1 MNTERASQPEIT
13 PRLSVV
19 VPAYNEE
26 SRLPATLERMLQYLD
41 AQDEPAEIIIVDDG
55 SVDRTVELV
64 RPIANEHPSVCI
76 ILNDHRGK
84 GYAVRTGV
92 LAAQGDFILFS
103 DADMATPIEEW
114 EKLRGPLEDRYDV
127 AIGSREGLGAQ
138 RLGEPWYRHL
148 MGRVFNYLVR
158 FVATSDFQDTQ
169 CGFKAFQR
177 EVAHDL
183 FRRVQ
188 LYGEEAKQVKGAA
201 LTGFDVEV
209 LFLAQKRGYKIKEVP
224 VVWHYDALSKVSPL
238 RESVRMF
245 RDVCFVRWNDL
256 RGRYGG

>member
-1 MNTERASQPEIT
+1 MNTAQASQPEIT

-64 RPIANEHPSVCI
+64 QPIADAHPNVYI
-76 ILNDHRGK
+76 IRNDHRGK

-103 DADMATPIEEW
+103 DADMATPIKEW

-148 MGRVFNYLVR
+148 MGCVFNYLVR
-158 FVATSDFQDTQ
+158 FGAVE
-169 CGFKAFQR
+169 R
-177 EVAHDL
+177 E
-183 FRRVQ
+183 F
-188 LYGEEAKQVKGAA
+188 
-201 LTGFDVEV
+201 
-209 LFLAQKRGYKIKEVP
+209 
-224 VVWHYDALSKVSPL
+224 
-238 RESVRMF
+238 
-245 RDVCFVRWNDL
+245 
-256 RGRYGG
+256 